1 MAEALLFEVGLMFA
15 AIAAVSFIAA
25 RADLSPIP
33 FYILVGMALNEFVIG
48 RFGLPYITETSFIT
62 IGAELGIVFLLFF
75 LGLEFNLERLL
86 VDRERIGK
94 SGLLDLG
101 VNFSVGFGLGYVLFG
116 DVVSAV
122 VLAGIVYI
130 SSSAVIT
137 KTMLDLGWIANPE
150 SGPILGT
157 LVFEDLVIAIYLA
170 VVGAVLL
177 GGGSIDIA
185 VQSVGI
191 ALGFLVF
198 LSLVVYF
205 GTGSLERILDTPSTE
220 YFILRAVGTVVLIA
234 GAALALGVSEA
245 VAAFFVGMACSSTS
259 FVHELETSLSSLRD
273 TFAAVFFFWIG
284 LVTDPFAF
292 LGVLDLLAIVVL
304 VTLPTKVASG
314 FVSGRMYGLNDR
326 RSLRVGLALVTRG
339 EFSLIIAATALAGA
353 GVALSAQAA
362 ETIYAFTVGY
372 VLVMSIIGTILMQTA
387 WIFDRYV
394 APPTDA

>member
-1 MAEALLFEVGLMFA
+1 MAEALLLEVGLMFA

-25 RADLSPIP
+25 RAGLSPIP

-48 RFGLPYITETSFIT
+48 RFGLPYITETDFIA

-86 VDRERIGK
+86 ADRERMGK

-116 DVVSAV
+116 DVVPAV

-170 VVGAVLL
+170 VVGAILL
-177 GGGSIDIA
+177 GGGSIDVA

-191 ALGFLVF
+191 ALGFLLF

-220 YFILRAVGTVVLIA
+220 YFILRAIGTIVLIA

-314 FVSGRMYGLNDR
+314 FVSGRVYGLNDR

-353 GVALSAQAA
+353 GVALSAQVA

-394 APPTDA
+394 APPADA